1 LSRVRV
7 RSYAILS
14 SVLAIAASFVYSIA
28 VTRKLPLTDL
38 GLLNIFTAAIAIGSV
53 PNGISSFMSPRL
65 AARYRSVQAAMIII
79 SVIFGAV
86 GIAVSGIF
94 LFGISREIPANYYY
108 AILML
113 TFLSIFSS
121 SIGIPLSGGLTV
133 FNRTR
138 LVFGSI
144 VTSIVK
150 LIAIFYIFYS
160 DWSLISVMVSS
171 FLISLS
177 GIIYVIVNARQLI
190 KTFGRIRTTI
200 REFASGSWVSLLGY
214 ASSNIRALDSF
225 FIAAIGGIADNAL
238 WQVMS
243 IMGSVYAF
251 RGTLINITY
260 GELLE
265 VKSRVKEDNDDILF
279 IPSDHFLGEE
289 FIELVRKVKPGENEI
304 VLFGH
309 VPDSPSTGY
318 GYIKPGRAV
327 GERLSVEGFREK
339 PDEET
344 AEKYVN
350 EGYLWNMGM
359 FYMKR
364 ETGVNAFRELL
375 PEVYRIVF
383 EDECR
388 GYEDLKETSFDKGI
402 VEMYKKL
409 SVVKYSGEWRDIGSW
424 KSFYQVQKQV
434 QKKDSMGN
442 AALGNSLAVSSENS
456 LTVSQDKLTVA
467 YGFKGLAVIATRDAT
482 LVIPLELSEKV
493 KDIVNMLGERVE
505 ARRSPTMYRPWGYYT
520 ILEEGPRYKVKKLFV
535 APGKSLSYQ
544 MHYHRA
550 EHWVVV
556 KGTAKVT
563 YDDKENIVAENES
576 FYVPMGKRHRIEN
589 PGKLPLE
596 IIEVQTG
603 EYLEE
608 DDIVR
613 L

>member
-1 LSRVRV
+1 
-7 RSYAILS
+7 
-14 SVLAIAASFVYSIA
+14 
-28 VTRKLPLTDL
+28 
-38 GLLNIFTAAIAIGSV
+38 
-53 PNGISSFMSPRL
+53 
-65 AARYRSVQAAMIII
+65 
-79 SVIFGAV
+79 
-86 GIAVSGIF
+86 
-94 LFGISREIPANYYY
+94 
-108 AILML
+108 ML

>member
-1 LSRVRV
+1 MKVIILAGGRGTRLWPMSREDYPKQFMKVFDGKSLVQRTVDMFSGISEVSIITSRSLHPLFSYEVSGVPQERIYGEPAPRGTAPAIAYALSRV
-7 RSYAILS
+7 
-14 SVLAIAASFVYSIA
+14 
-28 VTRKLPLTDL
+28 
-38 GLLNIFTAAIAIGSV
+38 
-53 PNGISSFMSPRL
+53 
-65 AARYRSVQAAMIII
+65 
-79 SVIFGAV
+79 
-86 GIAVSGIF
+86 
-94 LFGISREIPANYYY
+94 E
-108 AILML
+108 
-113 TFLSIFSS
+113 
-121 SIGIPLSGGLTV
+121 
-133 FNRTR
+133 
-138 LVFGSI
+138 
-144 VTSIVK
+144 
-150 LIAIFYIFYS
+150 
-160 DWSLISVMVSS
+160 
-171 FLISLS
+171 
-177 GIIYVIVNARQLI
+177 
-190 KTFGRIRTTI
+190 
-200 REFASGSWVSLLGY
+200 E
-214 ASSNIRALDSF
+214 
-225 FIAAIGGIADNAL
+225 
-238 WQVMS
+238 
-243 IMGSVYAF
+243 
-251 RGTLINITY
+251 
-260 GELLE
+260 
-265 VKSRVKEDNDDILF
+265 DDILF

-364 ETGVNAFRELL
+364 DTGVNAFRELL

-402 VEMYKKL
+402 VERYREL

-424 KSFYQVQKQV
+424 KSFYQV

-467 YGFKGLAVIATRDAT
+467 YGVKGLAVIATRDAT